1 MKYLLS
7 QLQKFLV
14 FTENV
19 SSSGEQWACRQW
31 YCDSHDHV
39 SVTKVDGN
47 VLELHKVKKSEAG
60 SYLCIASNGHPP
72 TVSRRVQIDIKCK
85 KKWNTNFVCK
95 AILFQFGLLYM
106 FQCRRSWRTPGG
118 RFSWSATLS
127 PTPEQR
133 WPGTSLGT
141 EELHQHLSTLTS
153 SESMIRN
160 VYNQSVISW

>member
-31 YCDSHDHV
+31 YCDYHDRV

-85 KKWNTNFVCK
+85 KIMICRILPAKLCYSSSTCCPCPGAEDRGAPREEGSAGVQHWVLPPSRGDLGLHWGQRSSSNTSRHWLQVS
-95 AILFQFGLLYM
+95 Q
-106 FQCRRSWRTPGG
+106 W
-118 RFSWSATLS
+118 
-127 PTPEQR
+127 
-133 WPGTSLGT
+133 
-141 EELHQHLSTLTS
+141 
-153 SESMIRN
+153 
-160 VYNQSVISW
+160 